1 MEILSAGL
9 VSPTSS
15 ILVSPSIGAAAAPAT
30 SGFNWSSLTQP
41 LTAISG
47 AALSVAGLGAQIG
60 AGYASQAQAYLQQ
73 SGYAAQAQ
81 EQMRLAGLRAD
92 KEIEYAN
99 LNFKRKLFQTEVEQ
113 LNYKA
118 KGNALLQDLHRTNA
132 AARAR
137 AAANGVSIGSGSAMS
152 VQEQNVA
159 RTYQDV
165 GMVELSALVSRIFGL
180 EDATAILK
188 AGYDQAF
195 YEREAAISNTASLL
209 KGGQMVA
216 QTGGLLSTAKMT
228 TGALGFAKTFPAAF
242 A

>member
-1 MEILSAGL
+1 MPVASAGL

-15 ILVSPSIGAAAAPAT
+15 ILTAPSVTTAAAP
-30 SGFNWSSLTQP
+30 SSFNWSSLSGP
-41 LTAISG
+41 LNSISG
-47 AALSVAGLGAQIG
+47 AALSIAGLGASI
-60 AGYASQAQAYLQQ
+60 ASGYASQAQGYMQQ
-73 SGYAAQAQ
+73 AGYAVQAQ
-81 EQMRLAGLRAD
+81 ENLRLAGLRAD

-118 KGNALLQDLHRTNA
+118 KGNALIQDLHRTNA

-137 AAANGVSIGSGSAMS
+137 AAANGVSLGAGSAMS

-180 EDATAILK
+180 EDATTILK
-188 AGYDQAF
+188 SGYDQAF
-195 YEREAAISNTASLL
+195 YEREAGLANMTSLL

-216 QTGGLLSTAKMT
+216 QTGGLMSTAKMT
-228 TGALGFAKTFPAAF
+228 TGLLGFAKTFPAAF
-242 A
+242 G

>member
-1 MEILSAGL
+1 MPIASSGL

-15 ILVSPSIGAAAAPAT
+15 VLVSPAITPAAPPAP
-30 SGFNWSSLTQP
+30 GFNWSSLTQP
-41 LTAISG
+41 LNAISG

-137 AAANGVSIGSGSAMS
+137 AAANGVSLGSGSAMS